1 MSTQITLTLRDDVF
15 KQAEF
20 LAELSKKKVED
31 LLTNA
36 IETSL
41 SPVESPEEYA
51 RPMSDLNDKEI
62 VALTKLEMPQK
73 QDKRLSLLLN
83 KQQAD
88 TLTEKEKAELQK
100 LMKTYQSG
108 LLRKAQALREAV
120 CRGLIEPLT
129 P

>member
-15 KQAEF
+15 KQAET
-20 LAELSKKKVED
+20 LAALSKNRVED
-31 LLTNA
+31 LLANA

-41 SPVESPEEYA
+41 SPVESPEDFA
-51 RPMSDLNDKEI
+51 RPMSGLSDREVI
-62 VALTKLEMPQK
+62 ALTELEMPQK
-73 QDKRLSLLLN
+73 QDKRLSLLLG

-88 TLTEKEKAELQK
+88 TLKEKEKAELQK
-100 LMKTYQSG
+100 LMRVYQSG